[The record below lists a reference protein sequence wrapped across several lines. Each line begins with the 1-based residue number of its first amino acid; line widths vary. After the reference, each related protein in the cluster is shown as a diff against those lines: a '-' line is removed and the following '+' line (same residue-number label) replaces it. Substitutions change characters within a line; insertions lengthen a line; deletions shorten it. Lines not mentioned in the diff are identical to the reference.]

1 MNKTTALIISS
12 FFVFTMFFNLKAQ
25 GNYDLYTEEILKLAP
40 NIPSKSD
47 GVSIDDPY
55 YVREMNIW
63 AEKYPEEFEK
73 CKKVLPAFAL
83 FEPMNYNV
91 KDNGMGVMSVD
102 SRPPTHNPPFMRY
115 PVGKQKPI
123 FIGGIN
129 SGMDSVVY
137 RNKLQHWYYLN
148 DSLNYVTIYGEYP
161 KIKKFPKPI
170 YHPDDYEE
178 ELNAKQKKY
187 FPEFYSE
194 K

>member
-1 MNKTTALIISS
+1 MNKIITLLISS
-12 FFVFTMFFNLKAQ
+12 FFIFCMFFNINAQ
-25 GNYDLYTEEILKLAP
+25 GNYDLYTEEIQKLAP
-40 NIPSKSD
+40 NIPSKAE
-47 GVSIDDPY
+47 GVSIDNPS
-55 YVREMNIW
+55 YVKEMNIW
-63 AEKYPEEFEK
+63 ATNYPEEYEK
-73 CKKVLPAFAL
+73 CKRVLPAFAL

-91 KDNGMGVMSVD
+91 KDNGMGVLSGN

-129 SGMDSVVY
+129 IGMDSVCY

-148 DSLNYVTIYGEYP
+148 DSLNYIRIYGIYP
-161 KIKKFPKPI
+161 EIKKFPKPI
-170 YHPDDYEE
+170 YHPNDYEE
-178 ELNAKQKKY
+178 ELNEKQKQY